1 MADPVTLAPR
11 RVLVVDDEPAMRET
25 LSMLFR
31 RESYEVVTATGCVT
45 ATELIRA
52 ADPPFPV
59 VLTDLRMPDG
69 DGFMVLE
76 AAKRRSNATEV
87 IVMTAY
93 HEHAYDAM
101 KRGAYDFVSKPFPS
115 LREVVE
121 RVQKAHEKATILA
134 ENEQL
139 RARVNRSRGPATWVA
154 NSPAMRRVLEVV
166 EKVAPTRTTVL
177 ITGDSGTGKER
188 IARMLH
194 EKSDRVAGPFMV
206 LNCAALPEPLMESE
220 LFGHEKGAFT
230 GAAQRNPGVLRAAH
244 GGTLLLD
251 EIGELPMSLQVKL
264 LRVLQERK
272 VRAVGSTVESDID
285 VRVLAATNVDIEAQ
299 VAQGR
304 FRTDLYYR
312 LNVIRIDLPPLRER
326 KEDLPGLIDAFL
338 RRFALEH
345 GKPVRGISPDAF
357 RLLEAHSFPGNVREL
372 ENIIE
377 RAVAL
382 AEGTTLTVADLPAG
396 LAAKQ
401 APLDF
406 VDGFILPENGC
417 QIDDVL
423 AQAERRLILQALERA
438 GSVRSVAAKLLGISL
453 RSFRYRVA
461 KLGIDIGE
469 DGPESGD
476 GLEGQGQQDS
486 GRVAGS

>member
-1 MADPVTLAPR
+1 
-11 RVLVVDDEPAMRET
+11 MRDT

-31 RESYEVVTATGCVT
+31 REGYDVVTAPGCVS
-45 ATELIRA
+45 AGQLIGSA
-52 ADPPFPV
+52 EPPFPV

-69 DGFMVLE
+69 DGFAVLE
-76 AAKRRSNATEV
+76 AAKRRSSATEV

-121 RVQKAHEKATILA
+121 RVQKAHEKASIVA
-134 ENEQL
+134 ENEEL
-139 RARVNRSRGPATWVA
+139 RARVGRGREAAAWVA
-154 NSPAMRRVLEVV
+154 NSPAMRSVIEVV
-166 EKVAPTRTTVL
+166 DKVASTRATVL
-177 ITGDSGTGKER
+177 ITGGSGTGKER
-188 IARMLH
+188 IARILH
-194 EKSDRVAGPFMV
+194 EKSDRAARPFMV

-230 GAAQRNPGVLRAAH
+230 GAASRNPGVLRTAD

-251 EIGELPMSLQVKL
+251 EIGELPMTLQVKL

-272 VRAVGSTVESDID
+272 VRAVGSNVENDID
-285 VRVLAATNVDIEAQ
+285 VRILAATNADIEAA

-326 KEDLPGLIDAFL
+326 KEDLPALVEAFI
-338 RRFALEH
+338 RRFAREH
-345 GKPVRGISPDAF
+345 DKPVRGIAKDAF
-357 RLLEAHSFPGNVREL
+357 QALEAHSFPGNVREL

-382 AEGTTLTVADLPAG
+382 ADTPTLGLADLPAAIIG
-396 LAAKQ
+396 SARPAEVQ
-401 APLDF
+401 VLD
-406 VDGFILPENGC
+406 LPAEGC
-417 QIDDVL
+417 HLDEVL
-423 AQAERRLILQALERA
+423 ANVERRLILQALERS
-438 GSVRSVAAKLLGISL
+438 GSVRMAAARLLGISF
-453 RSFRYRVA
+453 RSLRYRVA
-461 KLGIDIGE
+461 KLAIDAGE
-469 DGPESGD
+469 DNGDPDEGEARLSDAEGPPT
-476 GLEGQGQQDS
+476 
-486 GRVAGS
+486 RP